1 MMSVDSSGLLPD
13 VYSRTSLFRFY
24 IYIYII
30 ILFEDG
36 YDLFDVDQPGQ
47 LHVREETVSVVFSD
61 ALILGFEELRRHYSS
76 LPLIDLD
83 EAVQMAA
90 EPALM
95 SQR

>member
-1 MMSVDSSGLLPD
+1 MSVDSSGLLPD
-13 VYSRTSLFRFY
+13 VYSRTSLFRLLTY
-24 IYIYII
+24 ILF

-47 LHVREETVSVVFSD
+47 LHIRVETVSVVFSD

>member
-1 MMSVDSSGLLPD
+1 MYIVVLHYFD
-13 VYSRTSLFRFY
+13 YCNYLFY
-24 IYIYII
+24 
-30 ILFEDG
+30 LEDG
-36 YDLFDVDQPGQ
+36 YDLFDEDQPGQ

>member
-1 MMSVDSSGLLPD
+1 MDH
-13 VYSRTSLFRFY
+13 
-24 IYIYII
+24 
-30 ILFEDG
+30 
-36 YDLFDVDQPGQ
+36 QPGQ